1 LRERANAKFFIVW
14 SVIMK
19 FTKMH
24 GAGNDYIFI
33 EDFKQSIKNPSKL
46 TIEMSNRN
54 FGVGSDGL
62 ILILK
67 SKKADFRMRMFN
79 SDGSESEMCGNG
91 IRCFAKYVYDHR
103 LTKKDKIAIE
113 TKGGIKFLELKI
125 KSGLVNSVKVDMGEP
140 IFIREQIPMIGDP
153 GMAVNENIRLLDGVS
168 FAITSLSMGN
178 PHAVIFVE
186 DVENFPVSKYGP
198 MIENLNLFP
207 NRTNVEFVQVLSKK
221 EIIQRTWERGSGET
235 LACGTGASAATVAG
249 ALTMQTERKI
259 TVHLKGGILKTEW
272 NEKDNHV
279 YLTGPAV
286 EVFNGVWGLS

>member
-1 LRERANAKFFIVW
+1 
-14 SVIMK
+14 MK

-33 EDFKQSIKNPSKL
+33 EDFKNSIKDPSKL
-46 TIEMSNRN
+46 AIRMSNRN

-67 SKKADFRMRMFN
+67 SKGADFKMRMFN
-79 SDGSESEMCGNG
+79 SDGSEAEMCGNG

-103 LTKKDKIAIE
+103 LTKNDNISIE
-113 TKGGIKFLELKI
+113 TKGDVKYLELKI
-125 KSGLVNSVKVDMGEP
+125 KNGLVNSVKVDMGEP
-140 IFIREQIPMIGDP
+140 VFIREKIPMIGEP
-153 GMAVNENIRLLDGVS
+153 GMAINENIRLLDGVA
-168 FAITSLSMGN
+168 FTITSLSMGN

-207 NRTNVEFVQVLSKK
+207 NRTNVEFVQALSRK

-249 ALTMQTERKI
+249 VLTSQTERKI
-259 TVHLKGGILKTEW
+259 TVHLKGGDLKTEW
-272 NEKDNHV
+272 DEKSNHV

-286 EVFNGVWGLS
+286 EVFSGEWLL